1 MKALVQGST
10 HKIGSES
17 QMPLEGP
24 RCATTDQQ
32 HKQKDRV
39 AAVLPNSDQVPK
51 ISYE

>member
-24 RCATTDQQ
+24 RCADF
-32 HKQKDRV
+32 V
-39 AAVLPNSDQVPK
+39 AEV
-51 ISYE
+51 I